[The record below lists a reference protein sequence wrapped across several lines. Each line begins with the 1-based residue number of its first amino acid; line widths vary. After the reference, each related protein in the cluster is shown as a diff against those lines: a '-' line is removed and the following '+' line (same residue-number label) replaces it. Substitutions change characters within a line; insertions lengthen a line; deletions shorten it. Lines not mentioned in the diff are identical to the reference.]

1 MPLRAVHHEINCIRR
16 GSLQNVTTLISAA
29 YEAPDIIPSISR
41 YEGLEGSRHIEPEGE
56 EHERRVDEMGA
67 VRSPDRVQRFPV
79 ALDVKVVELQCGV
92 EERDPADKVLPV
104 LILPPQLIN

>member
-1 MPLRAVHHEINCIRR
+1 
-16 GSLQNVTTLISAA
+16 
-29 YEAPDIIPSISR
+29 
-41 YEGLEGSRHIEPEGE
+41 
-56 EHERRVDEMGA
+56 MGA